1 MPKSYKN
8 VITEY
13 NDIKQVLN
21 QSTARKVLT
30 ILALSLQ
37 KSTDNDLLTGPSHRM
52 ADPAKGPAGGQRFD
66 PFVFQKCALSE
77 KWWTTPRQV

>member
-1 MPKSYKN
+1 LYQN
-8 VITEY
+8 VIPEF
-13 NDIKQVLN
+13 NDPKQGLN
-21 QSTARKVLT
+21 QSTARELLT
-30 ILALSLQ
+30 ILAPSLQ
-37 KSTDNDLLTGPSHRM
+37 KSTNNDLLTGPSHRM